1 MSKERGIYC
10 IETAHW
16 TAGRLSQPSVEPLL
30 RLIQSTQGT
39 PYIHRPFSTW
49 EELHG
54 LLGDAMHGR
63 YRRYPILYVACHG
76 ETRRLALRRK
86 RSNGHRNGAINLEE
100 LAIPLRQRGD
110 GKLILFSACSLMK
123 ASEAT
128 LRRFVADTGVSA
140 IMGYKRDV
148 GWIESAQLELG
159 LLAWLACR
167 PVANGKPLGRA
178 LAELRSARDLIREL
192 QFRIVPKKGR

>member
-16 TAGRLSQPSVEPLL
+16 TAGGRLQPSVEPLL
-30 RLIQSTQGT
+30 RPIQSTQRDALHPPAFLDMGGAS
-39 PYIHRPFSTW
+39 RPARR
-49 EELHG
+49 
-54 LLGDAMHGR
+54 GDAWR
-63 YRRYPILYVACHG
+63 
-76 ETRRLALRRK
+76 RRLALRRK
-86 RSNGHRNGAINLEE
+86 RSNGHGNGVINFEE
-100 LAIPLRQRGD
+100 LASPLRQRGD

-123 ASEAT
+123 ASEPT

-140 IMGYKRDV
+140 IMGYRRDV

-159 LLAWLACR
+159 LLAWLTRR
-167 PVANGKPLGRA
+167 PIANDRPLREA

-192 QFRIVPKKGR
+192 EFRIVPKKDR

>member
-10 IETAHW
+10 IETSHW
-16 TAGRLSQPSVEPLL
+16 TARGRSQPSVEPLL
-30 RLIQSTQGT
+30 RLIRSTQGT
-39 PYIHRPFSTW
+39 PYIHRSFSTW
-49 EELHG
+49 EDLHG
-54 LLGDAMHGR
+54 LLGEAMHGR

-86 RSNGHRNGAINLEE
+86 RSNGHQNGAINLEE
-100 LAIPLRQRGD
+100 LAIPLRQRGG
-110 GKLILFSACSLMK
+110 GKVIIFSACSLMK

-128 LRRFVADTGVSA
+128 LHRFLAETGVGA
-140 IMGYKRDV
+140 IMGYGRDV

-159 LLAWLACR
+159 LLAWLARR
-167 PVANGKPLGRA
+167 PIANGQPMGAA

-192 QFRIVPKKGR
+192 EFRIVPKKSG

>member
-16 TAGRLSQPSVEPLL
+16 TAGGRSQPSVEPLL

-54 LLGDAMHGR
+54 LLSEAMHGR
-63 YRRYPILYVACHG
+63 YRYPILYVACHG

-86 RSNGHRNGAINLEE
+86 RGNGHRNGAINFEE
-100 LAIPLRQRGD
+100 LADPLRQRGG

-128 LRRFVADTGVSA
+128 LRRFVADTGVNA
-140 IMGYKRDV
+140 IMGYQRDV

-159 LLAWLACR
+159 LLAWLARR
-167 PVANGKPLGRA
+167 PIAKGKPLGEA

-192 QFRIVPKKGR
+192 EFRIVPKKGR